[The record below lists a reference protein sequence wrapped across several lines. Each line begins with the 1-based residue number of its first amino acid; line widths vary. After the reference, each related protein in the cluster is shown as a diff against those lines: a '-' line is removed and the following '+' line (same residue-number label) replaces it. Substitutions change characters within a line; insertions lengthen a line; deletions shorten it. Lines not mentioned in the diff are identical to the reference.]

1 MHDLRLSIRL
11 LRKNPGFTWAC
22 LLALTIGIGA
32 NTAIFSIVNA
42 ILLRA
47 AAAARR
53 FNLFLTGI
61 FSVAAVLLAI
71 SGVSAVISYSVM
83 KRQQEIGIRIA
94 LGAQARDILKLVLGH
109 GTKLVLIGV
118 GTGIVAAVFSTR
130 IVSSLLFGVSAID
143 PLTFIATSFLLGL
156 VAILASYIP
165 ARKATRVNP
174 VAALRGS

>member
-1 MHDLRLSIRL
+1 ML
-11 LRKNPGFTWAC
+11 P
-22 LLALTIGIGA
+22 
-32 NTAIFSIVNA
+32 
-42 ILLRA
+42 
-47 AAAARR
+47 
-53 FNLFLTGI
+53 
-61 FSVAAVLLAI
+61 AI
-71 SGVSAVISYSVM
+71 SGVYAVISYSVM